1 MKNKFA
7 VIGIIA
13 FLFGVRNS
21 FAQTDATQLAL
32 NISKSYTQNLDEFK
46 KYVWKRKTD
55 LYLDTQKVATVT
67 GDLSF
72 SPDGK
77 LSVKV
82 IDTKSYVEKKPG
94 IRGNMQENK
103 AEELAEYYAKALEQ
117 SFHYLYMSKGDLVDF
132 FDKAKIDESG
142 VDIVATAKDV
152 KVKGDELIL
161 TVDKK
166 TFLIRKQQYKTLMGT
181 DPVSGDMTYKQYE
194 NGLNTVSAMNINMPA
209 KKLKGKATNYDFA
222 KKL

>member
-1 MKNKFA
+1 MKKSLLL
-7 VIGIIA
+7 IA
-13 FLFGVRNS
+13 ALALLTGNRNG
-21 FAQTDATQLAL
+21 FAQTDATQLSL
-32 NISKSYTQNLDEFK
+32 SISKAYSQNLEELK

-67 GDLSF
+67 TDLSF
-72 SPDGK
+72 DANGK
-77 LSVKV
+77 PVMKLVE
-82 IDTKSYVEKKPG
+82 TKSYMEKKPG

-103 AEELAEYYAKALEQ
+103 AEELADYYVKAIAQ
-117 SFHYLYMSKGDLVDF
+117 STAYLFMSKGDLVDF

-142 VDIVATAKDV
+142 ADIVATAKDV
-152 KVKGDELIL
+152 HVKGDELTL

-166 TFLIRKQQYKTLMGT
+166 SFLMKKQEYKTLMGP
-181 DPVSGDMTYKQYE
+181 DPVSGDMTYRKYE
-194 NGLNTVSAMNINMPA
+194 NGLNTVSTMNINMAA